1 MIFSAPD
8 VLTAKRGPFS
18 YAAFAILLAISLVPL
33 MAVGLPPLSDLYGHL
48 GRYVIQTDLA
58 NRPELAPYYAF
69 EWKVIGNLGVD
80 LLVEVL
86 HSHLGL
92 EGAVKASV
100 IATQLL
106 AATGILAIS
115 RQVHGRITPFAILAL
130 PLIYGFPFNFG
141 FLNFSLAMALALV
154 TFAIWLRLRQ
164 SAGRWWPHLLLAVV
178 GPVIWLCHTYG
189 WAFLGLMCGSAALAD
204 AIERKDRP
212 QTLVLRVLGECWPLL
227 LPLIPMLAWR
237 ADTGKTV
244 TGEWLILLKA
254 FSLASP
260 LRTGSLILDGL
271 SLQIMVIFGYWAARS
286 KWAHFDLRLA
296 LAAIFCAVAF
306 LIMPPRIF
314 GSYFA
319 DMRLVPYMFALALLA
334 ISPRRF
340 PRQIIRWMTCLAL
353 AFFIARMAITTFVY
367 VEREKTLERTL
378 VTLDAVPR
386 GAKLATFVIAPCAGS
401 WEPPIL
407 WHIGSMALVRRNA
420 IVNDQWEFSGL
431 NPLRIHNPT
440 AGYFARDPSQMVEPD
455 TCTKPN
461 YPHLSDILR
470 HLPRDAFTYVWVV
483 GELPA
488 QMPEFADLRPLPHRG
503 AGVLYKVM
511 PTSRSNSTKVVR

>member
-1 MIFSAPD
+1 MIISAPD
-8 VLTAKRGPFS
+8 ALTAKRGPSS
-18 YAAFAILLAISLVPL
+18 YVAFAMLVAISLVPL

-58 NRPELAPYYAF
+58 NRPELARYYAF
-69 EWKVIGNLGVD
+69 EWKIIGNLGVD

-164 SAGRWWPHLLLAVV
+164 SAGRWWPHLLLAVA
-178 GPVIWLCHTYG
+178 GPVVWLCHTYG
-189 WAFLGLMCGSAALAD
+189 WAFLGLMCGSSALAD
-204 AIERKDRP
+204 AIERRDRL

-237 ADTGKTV
+237 ADTIGSK
-244 TGEWLILLKA
+244 TGEWSILLKA
-254 FSLASP
+254 FWLASP
-260 LRTGSLILDGL
+260 FRTGSIIIDSL
-271 SLQIMVIFGYWAARS
+271 SLQIMFIFGYWAFRNRLTQ
-286 KWAHFDLRLA
+286 FDRRMA
-296 LAAIFCAVAF
+296 FAAIFCALAF
-306 LIMPPRIF
+306 LILPSRVF

-319 DMRLVPYMFALALLA
+319 DMRLVPYMCALALLS
-334 ISPRRF
+334 ISTERF
-340 PRQIIRWMTCLAL
+340 PVATMRWMSAVAL
-353 AFFIARMAITTFVY
+353 AFFVVRSAITTVTY
-367 VEREKTLERTL
+367 VEREKTMEQTL
-378 VTLDAVPR
+378 ATLNSIPV
-386 GAKLATFVIAPCAGS
+386 GAHLATFAVQSCDGGWAP
-401 WEPPIL
+401 PLL
-407 WHIGSMALVRRNA
+407 WHVGSMALVRRNA
-420 IVNDQWEFSGL
+420 VVNDQWEFPGMNL
-431 NPLRIHNPT
+431 LEIRNPA
-440 AGYFARDPSQMVEPD
+440 AGYFARDPSQMTQPD
-455 TCTKPN
+455 NCRKPY
-461 YPHLSDILR
+461 YPQLTEVLR

-503 AGVLYKVM
+503 AGVLYKVV
-511 PTSRSNSTKVVR
+511 PTSLSNSTKVAR